1 MAVCPN
7 CGSVNNGSK
16 FCSNCGTPLP
26 EEQPVQP
33 VAQPAVQPVQPI
45 QQVQPVQPI
54 QQVQPVQPAPQP
66 MAQPVMEPVVEPSVP
81 PVYQQPVQNV
91 YAQSVAPAA
100 NEPKTNGM
108 CKLGFILS
116 MVGIA
121 TLGITSLFG
130 LIFSIVG
137 LISSSKKQEKGR
149 GMAIAG
155 IIVSALILIV
165 VIFNI
170 AYLGSEINDTLNEL
184 GLIDDTNVIAT
195 TDDDDE
201 PDDKEELITSIN
213 WIEENSESYLTFGKR
228 NSFKYYQSFRDTSD
242 YYYTGKYELYFGD
255 DAIEVVSE
263 DYDEYGLTREEIEEM
278 YTKKELKNLVLL
290 VLKNDGCWID
300 GENTRDEEWTSLYLG
315 FFNDGS
321 NKSLYLLNL
330 GAVTYFNFIP
340 EDDYDAPAITTTTT
354 TYETEE
360 TSTSETTS
368 IVETSATSDYNG
380 AEAVGD
386 DIAGYVYL
394 TQGNWGYWTEAGLNQ
409 SDYDAIHQRINLE
422 TGTIFNLSVYSGVYD
437 ASNLPT
443 FADVLK
449 SNMESD
455 TGYSGVTSK
464 ETTICGY
471 RAYEVSGQYQD
482 GMYLTVWLFVDKN
495 GKMHYNSIEYFD
507 YDIASYNMFVDT
519 YTIN

>member
-33 VAQPAVQPVQPI
+33 VAQPIAQPVQQMPPI
-45 QQVQPVQPI
+45 QQVQPI
-54 QQVQPVQPAPQP
+54 QPAPQP
-66 MAQPVMEPVVEPSVP
+66 IAQPVMEPVVEPTVP

-91 YAQSVAPAA
+91 YAQSVTPAA

-121 TLGITSLFG
+121 TLGLTSLFG

-137 LISSSKKQEKGR
+137 LISSKKKQEKGR

-155 IIVSALILIV
+155 IIVSAIILFV

-170 AYLGSEINDTLNEL
+170 AYLGSEINNTLNEM
-184 GLIDDTNVIAT
+184 GLIDSTDIIVT
-195 TDDDDE
+195 TDDDEDE

-213 WIEENSESYLTFGKR
+213 WIEKNSESYLTFGKR
-228 NSFKYYQSFRDTSD
+228 NSFKYYQSYTDTTD
-242 YYYTGKYELYFGD
+242 YYYTGKYELYFGE
-255 DAIEVVSE
+255 DAIKVITE
-263 DYDEYGLTREEIEEM
+263 DYDEYGLTKDEIESM
-278 YTKKELKNLVLL
+278 YTRKELKNLVLL

-315 FFNDGS
+315 FFEDGS

-330 GAVTYFNFIP
+330 GAVSYFDFVP
-340 EDDYDAPAITTTTT
+340 EDDYEAPAVTTTTT
-354 TYETEE
+354 TYDTEE
-360 TSTSETTS
+360 TTTSETTA
-368 IVETSATSDYNG
+368 IVETSATSDNSG

-394 TQGNWGYWTEAGLNQ
+394 TQGNWGYWTEAGVDP
-409 SDYDAIHQRINLE
+409 SDYDAMYQRINLE

-437 ASNLPT
+437 AANLPV

-449 SNMESD
+449 ENMESD

-482 GMYLTVWLFVDKN
+482 GMYLTIWIFIDKN
-495 GKMHYNSIEYFD
+495 GKMHYNSIEYFAS
-507 YDIASYNMFVDT
+507 DIASYNMFVDT
-519 YTIN
+519 YTIS